1 MRRRQF
7 IALLGGAVVA
17 GPLASR
23 AQQPVTPVIGF
34 LGSASPD
41 LWANRLLAFHQ
52 GLREMGYAEGRTVR
66 LEYRW
71 AEGQYDKLPILAA
84 DLVRHQVT
92 VIIAAAGNPTASAAK
107 GATTT
112 IPIVFLLGV
121 DPVEVG
127 LVASLN
133 RPGGNLTGVTVLA
146 AELGPKRLELLHEV
160 VPTTSIIA
168 LLVNPTS
175 SFAETETRVVQIAAR
190 PLGVQIEVLRASTE
204 REIGAALETLA
215 KLGAGGLLIGGDAL
229 FASRQEQLASLVA
242 RHAIPAIHHFR
253 EFVRAGGLMSYGGR
267 PIDAWRQVG
276 IYTGRILKGD
286 NPADLPV
293 QQSTNVELTINLKAA
308 KALGLTV
315 PPSLIA
321 RADEVIE

>member
-1 MRRRQF
+1 MRRREF
-7 IALLGGAVVA
+7 IVLLGGATAVWPFMA
-17 GPLASR
+17 C
-23 AQQPVTPVIGF
+23 AQQPAMPVIGF

-41 LWANRLLAFHQ
+41 LWADRLLAFHQ
-52 GLREMGYAEGRTVR
+52 GLRETGYAEGRNVR

-71 AEGQYDKLPILAA
+71 AEGQYDKLPMLAA

-107 GATTT
+107 RATTT

-146 AELGPKRLELLHEV
+146 GELGPKRLELLHEV
-160 VPTTSIIA
+160 VRPTSVIA

-175 SFAETETRVVQIAAR
+175 SATESETRLVQIAAR
-190 PLGVQIEVLRASTE
+190 PLGLQIEVLKASTE
-204 REIGAALETLA
+204 REIGAALETFVQLR
-215 KLGAGGLLIGGDAL
+215 AGGLMIAGDPL
-229 FASRQEQLASLVA
+229 FTSRQEQLASLVV
-242 RHAIPAIHHFR
+242 RYAIPAIHHFR
-253 EFVRAGGLMSYGGR
+253 EFVRAGGLMSYGGS

-276 IYTGRILKGD
+276 VYTGRILKGE

-293 QQSTNVELTINLKAA
+293 QQSTKVELTINLKTA
-308 KALGLTV
+308 KTLGLTV
-315 PPSLIA
+315 PPSLLA

>member
-1 MRRRQF
+1 
-7 IALLGGAVVA
+7 AVVA

-52 GLREMGYAEGRTVR
+52 GLREVGYDEGRNVR

-71 AEGQYDKLPILAA
+71 AEGQYDKLPMLAG
-84 DLVRHQVT
+84 DLVRHQVS
-92 VIIAAAGNPTASAAK
+92 VITAAAGNPTAAAAK

-112 IPIVFLLGV
+112 IPIVFLVGV

-146 AELGPKRLELLHEV
+146 GELGPKRLELLHEV
-160 VPTTSIIA
+160 VHPTTIIA

-175 SFAETETRVVQIAAR
+175 PATESETRLVQIAAR
-190 PLGVQIEVLRASTE
+190 PLGLQIEVLRASTE
-204 REIGAALETLA
+204 REISVALETLVQ
-215 KLGAGGLLIGGDAL
+215 LRAGGLMIGGDAL
-229 FASRQEQLASLVA
+229 FASRQEQLASLVV

-253 EFVRAGGLMSYGGR
+253 EFVRAGGLMSYGGS
-267 PIDAWRQVG
+267 PVDAWRQVG
-276 IYTGRILKGD
+276 VYTGRILK
-286 NPADLPV
+286 
-293 QQSTNVELTINLKAA
+293 
-308 KALGLTV
+308 
-315 PPSLIA
+315 
-321 RADEVIE
+321 

>member
-1 MRRRQF
+1 MRRREL
-7 IALLGGAVVA
+7 IACLGSAA
-17 GPLASR
+17 AAWPLGVHAER
-23 AQQPVTPVIGF
+23 PVTPVIGF

-52 GLREMGYAEGRTVR
+52 GLREVGYDEGRNVR

-71 AEGQYDKLPILAA
+71 AEGQYDKLPMLAG
-84 DLVRHQVT
+84 DLVRHQVS
-92 VIIAAAGNPTASAAK
+92 VITAAAGNPTAAAAK

-112 IPIVFLLGV
+112 IPIVFLVGV

-146 AELGPKRLELLHEV
+146 AELGPKRLELLREV
-160 VPTTSIIA
+160 VRTTSIIA

-175 SFAETETRVVQIAAR
+175 SFAETETRLVQIAAR

-204 REIGAALETLA
+204 REIDAALETLVQ
-215 KLGAGGLLIGGDAL
+215 LGAGGLMIGGDAL
-229 FASRQEQLASLVA
+229 FASHPEQLASLVV

-267 PIDAWRQVG
+267 PSDAWRQLGV
-276 IYTGRILKGD
+276 YTGRILKGE

-293 QQSTNVELTINLKAA
+293 QQSTKVELVINMKTA

-315 PPSLIA
+315 PITLLG
-321 RADEVIE
+321 RADE